1 MLRVG
6 FIGLGSQGGPMA
18 RRVALA
24 DTNETTLWARR
35 EASLAPYADT
45 PAVYAESPAALAA
58 ASDVISV
65 CVFGDADVLEVV
77 AGPKGVLEG
86 AAADSIIAIHS
97 TVSPQLVSELAELAA
112 GQGVHVLDA
121 PVSGGGEAAAAGKLL
136 VMVGGPAELYVRAQP
151 AFQPYANPILH
162 VGPLGSGQL
171 AKLLNNTLLTAHLG
185 LADDTVVLG
194 DRLGLNRE
202 ALIEVISNGSGNSF
216 GFAMLKR
223 SGSVAAMG
231 AGAGPLL
238 NKDVN
243 LLAEAATAA
252 SLEADDLLHAA
263 DRGLRALEHPRT

>member
-18 RRVALA
+18 RQVALA

-45 PAVYAESPAALAA
+45 PASYADSPAALAA
-58 ASDVISV
+58 ASDVMSV
-65 CVFGDADVLEVV
+65 CVFGDADVREVV
-77 AGPKGVLEG
+77 AGPKGLLEG

-112 GQGVHVLDA
+112 ARGVHVLDA

-136 VMVGGPAELYVRAQP
+136 VMVGGPADLYVRALP
-151 AFQPYANPILH
+151 AFHPYANPVLH
-162 VGPLGSGQL
+162 VGPLGSGQV
-171 AKLLNNTLLTAHLG
+171 AKLLNNTLLAAHLG
-185 LADDTVVLG
+185 LADDTVALG
-194 DRLGLNRE
+194 DQLGLNRE
-202 ALIEVISNGSGNSF
+202 ALIEVISNGSGNSY

-243 LLAEAATAA
+243 LLAEASARQDVDA
-252 SLEADDLLHAA
+252 SHLVGPA
-263 DRGLRALEHPRT
+263 DRGLSALEHPRA